1 MKKTLRGFTL
11 VELLITMAIVGAVAA
26 LTIPGLVSGTN
37 KASTGPELARVVERL
52 EVGLRNVID
61 TANKNI
67 VEEGGEPLETLAAI
81 QTKDLFPGS
90 GDDTYIIGISG
101 FDDNLFGNTGNLTG
115 TEYID
120 KDDPSFGGDAVPAAG
135 FGNYINELKGYDGG
149 ESYSKNK
156 IIDNATIPFRIKK
169 MNAIV
174 VPYIGIA
181 DNSDTKKY
189 DKPDSI
195 IGYVYVDIN
204 GEKKPNKE
212 GHDIFLFGVRNNG
225 SLVPAGT
232 EEFEKEYG
240 DSLSFPLAKDA
251 CSGDTITNGLSC
263 TARVAAN
270 GWKVD
275 Y

>member
-67 VEEGGEPLETLAAI
+67 VEEGGEPTNELMAI
-81 QTKDLFPGS
+81 QIKDLFPS
-90 GDDTYIIGISG
+90 QSSETYIIGNS
-101 FDDNLFGNTGNLTG
+101 DADRNLFGNTGSLTG
-115 TEYID
+115 VEEFD
-120 KDDPSFGGDAVPAAG
+120 KDNPTFSNTMP
-135 FGNYINELKGYDGG
+135 GYFDSIKSYSGG
-149 ESYSKNK
+149 EKTAN
-156 IIDNATIPFRIKK
+156 IIYDTLSPYKVKK
-169 MNAIV
+169 SNAII
-174 VPYIGIA
+174 VPYVAPSLLTDDKIKADSMIGH
-181 DNSDTKKY
+181 
-189 DKPDSI
+189 
-195 IGYVYVDIN
+195 VFVDIN
-204 GEKKPNKE
+204 GDKKPNKE
-212 GHDIFLFGVRNNG
+212 GQDIFLFGILNNG
-225 SLVPAGT
+225 HLIPAGI
-232 EEFEKEYG
+232 EEFNDGWSEIYSVDLNVPLKEDG
-240 DSLSFPLAKDA
+240 

>member
-1 MKKTLRGFTL
+1 MKKTGFTL
-11 VELLITMAIVGAVAA
+11 VELLITMAIIGAVAA

-81 QTKDLFPGS
+81 QTKDLFPSS
-90 GDDTYIIGISG
+90 GDDTYIIGSSG
-101 FDDNLFGNTGNLTG
+101 FDTNLFGNTGNLTG

-120 KDDPSFGGDAVPAAG
+120 KDDPTFGGDAVPAAG
-135 FGNYINELKGYDGG
+135 LGGYLDDIKGYDGG
-149 ESYSKNK
+149 ESFSKNK
-156 IIDNATIPFRIKK
+156 LVDNATVPFRIKK
-169 MNAIV
+169 SNAIV
-174 VPYIGIA
+174 VPSIGIQ
-181 DNSDTKKY
+181 DGSSDTKKY

-204 GEKKPNKE
+204 AEKKPNKE

-240 DSLSFPLAKDA
+240 ESLSFPLAKDA
-251 CSGDTITNGLSC
+251 CSGTSISNGLAC
-263 TARVAAN
+263 TARIAAN